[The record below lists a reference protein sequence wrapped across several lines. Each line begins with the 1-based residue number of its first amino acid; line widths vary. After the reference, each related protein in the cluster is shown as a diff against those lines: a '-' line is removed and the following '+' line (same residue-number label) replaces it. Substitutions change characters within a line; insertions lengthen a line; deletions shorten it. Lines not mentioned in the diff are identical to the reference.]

1 MHANDESSAASK
13 GGLIAA
19 IESKQQRQKSEADYK
34 RFVTSHYDGVA
45 GALTAVTGFI
55 TGHEALAGRLIRP
68 GAFDVRGCKSILD
81 AACGNGRYSRFLLRH
96 ADPDAVLTGFDLSP
110 KMLQRAQARLKSLRV
125 SH

>member
-1 MHANDESSAASK
+1 MNAHEPSSPVK
-13 GGLIAA
+13 GGLIGA
-19 IESKQQRQKSEADYK
+19 IESKQQQTRSESDYK

-45 GALTAVTGFI
+45 GALTAVTGVL

-68 GAFDVRGCKSILD
+68 GAFDVRGCKRILD
-81 AACGNGRYSRFLLRH
+81 AGCGNGRYSRFLLRH

>member
-1 MHANDESSAASK
+1 MNAHEPSSPAK
-13 GGLIAA
+13 GGLIGA
-19 IESKQQRQKSEADYK
+19 IESKQQQTRSESDYK

-81 AACGNGRYSRFLLRH
+81 AACGNGRYSLFLLK
-96 ADPDAVLTGFDLSP
+96 DAGLDRRLTHFVLS
-110 KMLQRAQARLKSLRV
+110 QN
-125 SH
+125 